1 VHSHLLL
8 GNVQVLEQ
16 KLVDLWGKSLLKDRE
31 ERVRLATH
39 CHSQGKVFHP
49 ILNISSCQKLFSHLD
64 FLEEEPLDSLLVR
77 EVWKL
82 WTCRLGL
89 PL

>member
-1 VHSHLLL
+1 MHSHLLL
-8 GNVQVLEQ
+8 GNVLEHKAVYTRNLLLGRTHIKYRAYQVLEQ

-49 ILNISSCQKLFSHLD
+49 WMDAGCKS
-64 FLEEEPLDSLLVR
+64 
-77 EVWKL
+77 
-82 WTCRLGL
+82 
-89 PL
+89 